1 MTDSSAVRVGVRQLF
16 DAESSTFS
24 YLVWEPDSR
33 EALLVDPVRE
43 QVERDLKLVE
53 ELGLR
58 LVGVIDTHVHA
69 DHVTGAGLLRD
80 RCGCRTMS
88 GVGGAPCVDRA
99 LADGDVI
106 RLGNASLHVLETRGH
121 TDDSISG
128 VGPNFVFTGDA
139 LLVRG
144 CGRTDF
150 QNGDAGAL
158 YDAITAKLFTLAPET
173 IVYPGHDYRGH
184 TQSTIAEERVHNTRF
199 AGKTRDAFVTLMGE
213 LTLPRPKLLDAA
225 VPANR
230 ACGRERQDAD
240 A

>member
-1 MTDSSAVRVGVRQLF
+1 MTDVSTFHVGVRQLF

-24 YLVWEPDSR
+24 YLVWESDSR
-33 EALLVDPVRE
+33 EAVLVDPVRE
-43 QVERDLKLVE
+43 HVERDLKLVE

-58 LVGVIDTHVHA
+58 LVGVVDTHVHA

-99 LADGDVI
+99 LAEGDTI
-106 RLGNASLHVLETRGH
+106 RLGSLSLHVLETRGH
-121 TDDSISG
+121 TDDSISV

-158 YDAITAKLFTLAPET
+158 YDAVTGKLFTLAPET

-184 TQSTIAEERVHNTRF
+184 TQSTIAEERVHNTRIS
-199 AGKTRDAFVTLMGE
+199 GKTRDAGAPQRTKSGYQLA
-213 LTLPRPKLLDAA
+213 P
-225 VPANR
+225 
-230 ACGRERQDAD
+230 
-240 A
+240 